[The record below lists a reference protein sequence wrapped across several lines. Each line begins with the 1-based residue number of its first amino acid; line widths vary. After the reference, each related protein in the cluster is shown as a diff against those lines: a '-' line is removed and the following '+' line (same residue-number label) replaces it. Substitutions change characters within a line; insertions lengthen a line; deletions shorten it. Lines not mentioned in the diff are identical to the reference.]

1 MLTEQVMSRLKGWL
15 AILRRVAVTDSVARH
30 YGGGGDL
37 AAAIADSL
45 RRAGKDLGLLTTAD
59 LATVD
64 EFHIRARKATLEVA
78 GFLDLSGS
86 SRVLDIGCGLGGP
99 ARTLAET
106 FGCHVT
112 GIDITQAFCDAATTL
127 SDWVGLTDRVDF
139 RQGDATNLPFGDA
152 EFDAAMTIH
161 VAMNIAAK
169 DRMVAEAKRVLKP
182 GGRFVA
188 YDVLQGE
195 GGEVLY
201 PVPWAREPS
210 ISHLATPET
219 MRTLLSDAGFRILQV
234 EDSTE
239 AGQLW
244 FEEMAARL
252 ANSAPAVTFQAF
264 LGNDF
269 PAMARNQVINL
280 RERRI
285 RTVTYVCEA

>member
-1 MLTEQVMSRLKGWL
+1 MPDD
-15 AILRRVAVTDSVARH
+15 VASH
-30 YGGGGDL
+30 YSGGGDL
-37 AAAIADSL
+37 SDAIADSL
-45 RRAGKDLGLLTTAD
+45 RRAGKDLGKLTTAD

-64 EFHIRARKATLEVA
+64 EFHIRARRATLEVA
-78 GFLDLSGS
+78 GFLNLDRASH
-86 SRVLDIGCGLGGP
+86 VLDIGSGLGGP

-106 FGCHVT
+106 IGCHVT

-127 SDWVGLTDRVDF
+127 SRWVGLSDRVDF
-139 RQGDATNLPFGDA
+139 RQGDATSLPFDSA
-152 EFDAAMTIH
+152 MFDAAMTIH

-169 DRMVAEAKRVLKP
+169 DRMFAEARRVVKP

-195 GGEVLY
+195 GGEVRY

-210 ISHLATPET
+210 ISHLATPGT
-219 MRTLLSDAGFRILQV
+219 MATLLADAGFRILKV

-239 AGQLW
+239 EGQRW
-244 FEEMAARL
+244 FEEIAAHL
-252 ANSAPAVTFQAF
+252 AKSAPAVTFQAF

-285 RTVTYVCEA
+285 RTVTYVCEV